1 MSGTHVVVDLLGEVA
16 LLLWGIHMISSGV
29 LRAYGAELRRRLGTA
44 LRSRASAFLAGMGV
58 TAVMQSSTATAL
70 MATSFTSGGIVG
82 LTPALAVMLGANVGT
97 TLIVQLLAF
106 DITLVYP
113 ILILVGVAA
122 FRRGRRSRVRDL
134 GRVAIGL
141 GLMLLALHLLV
152 QSMEPVESTRAMRA
166 MLQAIAGEPVLN
178 LLIAAAFTWAAHSSV
193 ATMLFVMSLADA
205 GLLSGGAVLAMVVGA
220 NLGSALNPVLA
231 AWGGEPA
238 ALRLPLGNLL
248 TRLVGA
254 VVAVP
259 LLGPIGSALAR
270 LSADPGQ
277 TAANFH
283 TGFNLLLALAF
294 FPVLPSVARALE
306 KLLPDRP
313 AGEDPGAPRYLDPSD
328 LAVPAMALS
337 NAAREAMRMSD
348 VVETMLR
355 GSREV
360 FASADRRR
368 LDEVVRMDDTL
379 DRLHAAIQLYLAG
392 IGRDEMD
399 DDDAGRLDEI
409 LGFALNLEH
418 IGDIVDR
425 DLMALATK
433 AIKQRI
439 ALSASGMR
447 EVGELHARL
456 LDHLQLAVTVFMAGD
471 AAAARRLVAE
481 KDRFRAF
488 ERDAAERHFA
498 KVRDGRT
505 DTLERDTLL
514 LDVVRDLKRI
524 EAHLA
529 ATVYPLLERS
539 GALMPTRLAP

>member
-82 LTPALAVMLGANVGT
+82 LTPALAVMLGAIVGT

-141 GLMLLALHLLV
+141 GL
-152 QSMEPVESTRAMRA
+152 
-166 MLQAIAGEPVLN
+166 IAGEPVLN

-294 FPVLPSVARALE
+294 FPALPGLARTLE

-379 DRLHAAIQLYLAG
+379 ARLHAAIQLYLAG

-439 ALSASGMR
+439 ALSAWGMR

-539 GALMPTRLAP
+539 GDLMPTRLAP